1 MSYIYRAM
9 GWILNELYQLLSK
22 IGLGNYAYAILLFT
36 ILVNLVFLP
45 LSIHQQRTMAKQVGL
60 RPKLE
65 ALKAKC
71 GDDQRKY
78 QTEMQALYQR
88 EKVSMTGGC
97 WMLFIRLPFLWG
109 VWMAIRSPLSYILNV
124 SDSVIA
130 SAKELLIQQVPAFAG
145 KAVSQIA
152 ELDVVHNI
160 STLAAHDAGLK
171 DVMAKVQSLNFNF
184 FGVDL
189 TETPHFTLNFAKAQW
204 IWVIP
209 ILSFLTAML
218 SSLVSMQMQ
227 KKTNPDMGG
236 QMGCMMLSM
245 PLISLWIAFTVPG
258 AVGFY
263 WACSNVVTMV
273 VQMFMN
279 RFYGPYTMVAR
290 EAAARMAK
298 RKEKERQLMKN
309 SEVSDT

>member
-22 IGLGNYAYAILLFT
+22 IGLGNYAYAM
-36 ILVNLVFLP
+36 FLP

-145 KAVSQIA
+145 KAGRGAQHQHAGRARRRLKGRNGEGSVA
-152 ELDVVHNI
+152 E
-160 STLAAHDAGLK
+160 
-171 DVMAKVQSLNFNF
+171 F
-184 FGVDL
+184 
-189 TETPHFTLNFAKAQW
+189 
-204 IWVIP
+204 
-209 ILSFLTAML
+209 
-218 SSLVSMQMQ
+218 
-227 KKTNPDMGG
+227 
-236 QMGCMMLSM
+236 
-245 PLISLWIAFTVPG
+245 
-258 AVGFY
+258 
-263 WACSNVVTMV
+263 
-273 VQMFMN
+273 
-279 RFYGPYTMVAR
+279 
-290 EAAARMAK
+290 
-298 RKEKERQLMKN
+298 
-309 SEVSDT
+309 